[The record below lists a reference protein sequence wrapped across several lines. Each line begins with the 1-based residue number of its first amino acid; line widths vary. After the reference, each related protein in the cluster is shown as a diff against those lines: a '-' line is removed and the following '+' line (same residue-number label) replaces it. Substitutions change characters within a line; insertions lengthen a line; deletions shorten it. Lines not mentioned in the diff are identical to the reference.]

1 MNWSTSLYSTEILK
15 LYALTALV
23 FFAVDL
29 LWLGAIAKGFYQEHL
44 GHLMRPD
51 VIWGAALLFY
61 CIFIAGILVFSVLPG
76 LEAQSLTHSIVLG
89 AFLGLVTY
97 ATFDLTCLAL
107 LKDFPI
113 VVVCVDLVWGT
124 VLTAGVSASGYGF
137 GRWLG
142 I

>member
-1 MNWSTSLYSTEILK
+1 MYSTEMFK

-29 LWLGAIAKGFYQEHL
+29 LWLGVVAKGFYQEYL

-61 CIFIAGILVFSVLPG
+61 SIFIAGVLVFSVLPG
-76 LEAQSLTHSIVLG
+76 LETQSLGYSIALG

-97 ATFDLTCLAL
+97 ATFDLTCLAM
-107 LKDFPI
+107 LKDFP
-113 VVVCVDLVWGT
+113 VVVVYVDLAWGIA
-124 VLTAGVSASGYGF
+124 LTAGVSASGYGF

-142 I
+142 L

>member
-1 MNWSTSLYSTEILK
+1 MYSTEIFK

-23 FFAVDL
+23 FFAIDL
-29 LWLGAIAKGFYQEHL
+29 LWLGVIAKGFYEEHL

-51 VIWGAALLFY
+51 VIWPAALLFY
-61 CIFIAGILVFSVLPG
+61 SIFIAGILVFSVLPG

-97 ATFDLTCLAL
+97 ATFDLTCLAM
-107 LKDFPI
+107 LKDFPVI
-113 VVVCVDLVWGT
+113 VVYADLAWGT

-142 I
+142 L

>member
-1 MNWSTSLYSTEILK
+1 MYWTATLK

-23 FFAVDL
+23 FFAVDMI
-29 LWLGAIAKGFYQEHL
+29 WLGILAKGFYQQHL
-44 GHLMRPD
+44 GHLMRSD
-51 VIWGAALLFY
+51 VIWVAALLFY
-61 CIFIAGILVFSVLPG
+61 LIFIAGILVFSVLPG
-76 LEAQSLTHSIVLG
+76 LEAQSLTHSLMLG

-113 VVVCVDLVWGT
+113 VVVYVDLVWGV
-124 VLTAGVSASGYGF
+124 VLTAGVSASGYGL

-142 I
+142 L

>member
-1 MNWSTSLYSTEILK
+1 MYSTEMFK
-15 LYALTALV
+15 LYALTSLV

-29 LWLGAIAKGFYQEHL
+29 LWLGVVAKGFYQEHL

-61 CIFIAGILVFSVLPG
+61 SIFIAGVLVFSVLPG
-76 LEAQSLTHSIVLG
+76 LEAQSLGYSITLG

-97 ATFDLTCLAL
+97 ATFDLTCLAM
-107 LKDFPI
+107 LKDFP
-113 VVVCVDLVWGT
+113 VVVVYVDLAWGIA
-124 VLTAGVSASGYGF
+124 LTAGVSASGYGF

-142 I
+142 L

>member
-1 MNWSTSLYSTEILK
+1 VYSTEMFK

-29 LWLGAIAKGFYQEHL
+29 LWLGVVAKGFYQEHL

-61 CIFIAGILVFSVLPG
+61 SIFIAGVLVFSVLPG
-76 LEAQSLTHSIVLG
+76 LEAQSLGYSIALG

-97 ATFDLTCLAL
+97 ATFDLTCLAM
-107 LKDFPI
+107 LKDFP
-113 VVVCVDLVWGT
+113 VVVVYVDLAWGIA
-124 VLTAGVSASGYGF
+124 LTAGVSASGYGF

-142 I
+142 L